1 MNVEATPMANTSLL
15 AHELFCL
22 HLKSFYG
29 EQPCSRSPEAS
40 TVGVPKRKGGKRF
53 PTGGALRLRK
63 WRS

>member
-1 MNVEATPMANTSLL
+1 MANTSLL

-29 EQPCSRSPEAS
+29 EQPCSPSTEAPAGRAS
-40 TVGVPKRKGGKRF
+40 KKKGGKRF
-53 PTGGALRLRK
+53 PSASSLRLRK